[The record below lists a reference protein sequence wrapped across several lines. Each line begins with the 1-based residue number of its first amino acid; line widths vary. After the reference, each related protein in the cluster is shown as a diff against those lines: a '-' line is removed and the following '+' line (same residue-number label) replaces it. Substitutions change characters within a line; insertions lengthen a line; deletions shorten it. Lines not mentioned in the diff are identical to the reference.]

1 MKIVSVMTTS
11 SPGGAEFAALEM
23 LEALRARGHETVMLS
38 DQPGIGRDTGVDVR
52 PIDIGPKLSQRS
64 WGRLLIRSPQL
75 VARLRSELAD
85 VAPYDVLL
93 LHYKKEQ
100 ILALALP
107 RRLTRTLVWAEWG
120 PVPFP
125 LRRGVPLALYR
136 LAARRA
142 ALVMAVSAGTRDS
155 VCDLGVP
162 RHKVH
167 VVPNVMRTDAIRF
180 TGEGRERVRG
190 RLQIQDGAFVVGCI
204 SRFHPKKRNDVVV
217 DAAARVADAHLVLAG
232 EGETEPALRIRA
244 AELGERAHFI
254 STPGSDVDA
263 VLSAFDVLVFCP
275 SPTEGAPRA
284 VILGMLASLP
294 CVATGAEGVADMIT
308 PEFGA
313 ICTPENDARALAA
326 VLERYASDPD
336 LRVRHGAAARN
347 RAEQV
352 YSGAAVAE
360 QIERLFASAVMSRSK
375 RPERVTLR
383 ESDRSATKAD

>member
-1 MKIVSVMTTS
+1 VKIVSVMTTS